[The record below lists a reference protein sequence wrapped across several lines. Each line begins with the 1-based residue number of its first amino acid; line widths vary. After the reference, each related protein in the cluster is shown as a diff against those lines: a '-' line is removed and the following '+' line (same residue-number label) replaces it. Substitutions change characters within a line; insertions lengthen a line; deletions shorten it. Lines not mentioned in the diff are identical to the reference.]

1 MNETAKRLKKDQ
13 IVKSAQLEIKNV
25 EKQIN
30 SIDREEEL
38 ERARVQLEIAKIMKD
53 TEQIEKA
60 ELEAEENRKKEDA
73 IQDKF
78 AQALEEFTK
87 FLKEKSSV
95 LPDPTNKDQNADYKL
110 TGQVNIATKPYVF
123 DFIGFKNRIWMS
135 IEFFRGK
142 SGVDEKVKLI
152 KTQSKFRERTVKA
165 TKEEVKTLSEGESL
179 AFRIS
184 VKRSGFMTLLNI
196 GTSGEIFI
204 HVPSA
209 LLKGGKGY
217 VKSGEEYDIPGPEL
231 FPWKYWYIEGGPAG
245 WEHMVA
251 FVSDS
256 PLIEE
261 STLMRSSEDEPLVKL
276 TREEYETLFKKLA
289 EELPSDAWSVC
300 IESFLVVDKSSSLFL
315 D

>member
-1 MNETAKRLKKDQ
+1 
-13 IVKSAQLEIKNV
+13 
-25 EKQIN
+25 
-30 SIDREEEL
+30 
-38 ERARVQLEIAKIMKD
+38 
-53 TEQIEKA
+53 
-60 ELEAEENRKKEDA
+60 
-73 IQDKF
+73 
-78 AQALEEFTK
+78 
-87 FLKEKSSV
+87 
-95 LPDPTNKDQNADYKL
+95 
-110 TGQVNIATKPYVF
+110 
-123 DFIGFKNRIWMS
+123 
-135 IEFFRGK
+135 
-142 SGVDEKVKLI
+142 
-152 KTQSKFRERTVKA
+152 
-165 TKEEVKTLSEGESL
+165 
-179 AFRIS
+179 
-184 VKRSGFMTLLNI
+184 MTLLNI